1 MKIFG
6 VAGWS
11 GSGKTTL
18 MFRLVPA
25 LVRRGVRVATLK
37 HTHHD
42 LRFEDSESMTALEG
56 GAVQSVVLS
65 PRRATMMTRTEAV
78 DLEDLLT
85 RMRDVDLVLV
95 EGWKRALIEKIEI
108 VAPGANESPL
118 HVNQSQVV
126 AVACDSRGE
135 VHGLPCFRRDDVEA
149 IADFILSRIGC

>member
-18 MFRLVPA
+18 MLRLVPA

-42 LRFEDSESMTALEG
+42 LRFQDCESMAALEA
-56 GAVQSVVLS
+56 GAVQAVALS
-65 PRRATMMTRTEAV
+65 SRRAVMMTRAEAV
-78 DLEDLLT
+78 NLKDLLT
-85 RMRDVDLVLV
+85 RVRDADLVLV
-95 EGWKRALIEKIEI
+95 EGWKRSGIEKIEI

-118 HVNQSQVV
+118 HLCQPQVV
-126 AVACDSRGE
+126 AVACDFRSE